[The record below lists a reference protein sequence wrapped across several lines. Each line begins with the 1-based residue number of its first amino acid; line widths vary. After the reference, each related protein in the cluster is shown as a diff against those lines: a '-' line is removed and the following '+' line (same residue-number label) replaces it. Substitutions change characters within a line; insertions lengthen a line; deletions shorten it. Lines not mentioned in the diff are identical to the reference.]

1 MSARPL
7 LAIAG
12 FLVAVIVLWWLLF
25 WAGPRWFRD
34 PAPDAPVTA
43 TGGTGSG
50 TPADPQRRI
59 TATLFYVSDDGMALV
74 PAQREVPFAEPV
86 VEQARQVVLAQIAPA
101 GAPLASAIPP
111 GTSLRAIFL
120 SEKGDLFVDLSA
132 DLSTAHP
139 GGALEELF
147 TVYSIVNAVTVT
159 LPAIARVQ
167 ILIDGKEVD
176 TLAGH
181 VDLRN
186 PLSKNLSW
194 VKADNPS

>member
-1 MSARPL
+1 MRGRPL
-7 LAIAG
+7 LAVAG
-12 FLVAVIVLWWLLF
+12 FLVAAIVLWWLLF
-25 WAGPRWFRD
+25 WVVPRWFRD
-34 PAPDAPVTA
+34 PAPDTPVA
-43 TGGTGSG
+43 AGGSG
-50 TPADPQRRI
+50 STVDPQRRI
-59 TATLFYVSDDGMALV
+59 TATLFYVSEDGMALV

-101 GAPLASAIPP
+101 EAPLASAVPP
-111 GTSLRAIFL
+111 STSLRAIFL
-120 SEKGDLFVDLSA
+120 TDKGDLFVDLSA
-132 DLSTAHP
+132 ELSTAHP

-159 LPAIARVQ
+159 LPAITRVQ

-186 PLSKNLSW
+186 PLSQNLSW
-194 VKADNPS
+194 VKSDNPS

>member
-1 MSARPL
+1 MRRRPL
-7 LAIAG
+7 LAVAG
-12 FLVAVIVLWWLLF
+12 FIVAALVVWWLLF
-25 WAGPRWFRD
+25 WMGPRWLSD
-34 PAPDAPVTA
+34 PAPAAPVTA
-43 TGGTGSG
+43 GGAGS
-50 TPADPQRRI
+50 PADPQRRI
-59 TATLFYVSDDGMALV
+59 TATLFYVSEDGMALV
-74 PAQREVPFAEPV
+74 PAQREIPFAEPV

-101 GAPLASAIPP
+101 EAPAASAVPP

-120 SEKGDLFVDLSA
+120 SDKGDLFIDLSA

-159 LPAIARVQ
+159 LPAITRVQ
-167 ILIDGKEVD
+167 LLIDGKEVD

-186 PLSKNLSW
+186 HLSKNLSW
-194 VKADNPS
+194 VKSDNPS

>member
-1 MSARPL
+1 V
-7 LAIAG
+7 IAATLG
-12 FLVAVIVLWWLLF
+12 WWLLF
-25 WAGPRWFRD
+25 RVGPGWLSD
-34 PAPDAPVTA
+34 PAPAAPVTA
-43 TGGTGSG
+43 GAAGSA
-50 TPADPQRRI
+50 ADPQRRI
-59 TATLFYVSDDGMALV
+59 TATLFYVSEDGMALV

-86 VEQARQVVLAQIAPA
+86 VEQARQVVLAQIAPVE
-101 GAPLASAIPP
+101 APAASAVPP

-132 DLSTAHP
+132 ELSTAHP

-147 TVYSIVNAVTVT
+147 TVYSLVNAVTVT
-159 LPAIARVQ
+159 LPAITRVQ
-167 ILIDGKEVD
+167 ILIDGREVD

-194 VKADNPS
+194 VRSDNPS

>member
-1 MSARPL
+1 MRGRPL
-7 LAIAG
+7 LAVAG
-12 FLVAVIVLWWLLF
+12 FVAAAIVLWWLLF
-25 WAGPRWFRD
+25 WVGPRWFRE
-34 PAPDAPVTA
+34 PGPDAPVTA
-43 TGGTGSG
+43 GGAGS
-50 TPADPQRRI
+50 TADPQRRI
-59 TATLFYVSDDGMALV
+59 TATLFYVSEDGMALV

-101 GAPLASAIPP
+101 EAPLASAVPP
-111 GTSLRAIFL
+111 STSLRAIFL
-120 SEKGDLFVDLSA
+120 TDKGDLFVDLSA
-132 DLSTAHP
+132 ELSTAHP

-159 LPAIARVQ
+159 LPAITRVQ

-186 PLSKNLSW
+186 PLSQNLSW
-194 VKADNPS
+194 VKSDNPS

>member
-1 MSARPL
+1 MRGRPL
-7 LAIAG
+7 LA
-12 FLVAVIVLWWLLF
+12 VAAFIVAAIVLWWLLF
-25 WAGPRWFRD
+25 WVGPRWFRD
-34 PAPDAPVTA
+34 PAPAAPAA
-43 TGGTGSG
+43 TGGAS
-50 TPADPQRRI
+50 ASDPQRRI

-101 GAPLASAIPP
+101 EAPLASAVPP
-111 GTSLRAIFL
+111 GTTLRAIFL
-120 SEKGDLFVDLSA
+120 SERGDLFVDLSPE
-132 DLSTAHP
+132 LSTAHP

-159 LPAIARVQ
+159 LPAITRVQ

-194 VKADNPS
+194 VRADNPS

>member
-1 MSARPL
+1 MT
-7 LAIAG
+7 
-12 FLVAVIVLWWLLF
+12 W
-25 WAGPRWFRD
+25 PRWFRD
-34 PAPDAPVTA
+34 PAPAAPAATA
-43 TGGTGSG
+43 GGS
-50 TPADPQRRI
+50 PADPQRRI
-59 TATLFYVSDDGMALV
+59 TATLFFVSDDGMALV

-101 GAPLASAIPP
+101 EAPLASAVPP

-120 SEKGDLFVDLSA
+120 SERGDLFVDLSPELA
-132 DLSTAHP
+132 TAHP
-139 GGALEELF
+139 GGALEDLV

-159 LPAIARVQ
+159 LPAITRVQ
-167 ILIDGKEVD
+167 ILIDGQEVD

>member
-1 MSARPL
+1 MRGRPL
-7 LAIAG
+7 LAVAG
-12 FLVAVIVLWWLLF
+12 FIVAAVVLWWLLF
-25 WAGPRWFRD
+25 WVGPRWFRD
-34 PAPDAPVTA
+34 PVPAAPVT
-43 TGGTGSG
+43 TGGAGSS
-50 TPADPQRRI
+50 ADPQRRI

-86 VEQARQVVLAQIAPA
+86 VEQARQVVLAQIAPVE
-101 GAPLASAIPP
+101 APLASAVPP

-120 SEKGDLFVDLSA
+120 SDKGDLFVDLSA
-132 DLSTAHP
+132 QLSTAHP

-159 LPAIARVQ
+159 LPAITRVQ

-194 VKADNPS
+194 VTSDNPS